1 MKASDIF
8 FRASIVAGGKLRIKD
23 SMEVPVLETWLAE
36 QRRLF
41 PSPTTT
47 VGMITRC
54 EEHNG

>member
-8 FRASIVAGGKLRIKD
+8 FRASIVAGGQLRIKD

-54 EEHNG
+54 EEHHG